1 MWWVLPKVVR
11 GVGGRPPQASTTLPQ
26 ERSSR
31 SLGRHRVQ
39 VAPYGLDPNTLSRSG
54 VASFRNPILIARS
67 VRAGEQVCGQL
78 SLERPPG
85 ALARDQPEP
94 RSGRVLAHKCASTHL
109 QHTGVQAPAGE
120 ARHWKELKNLET

>member
-1 MWWVLPKVVR
+1 MCCAQHQGAHR
-11 GVGGRPPQASTTLPQ
+11 GAVAAPDSLPQ

-39 VAPYGLDPNTLSRSG
+39 VAPYGLDPNTPSRSG

-85 ALARDQPEP
+85 ALARNPPEP
-94 RSGRVLAHKCASTHL
+94 RSGRVLAHKCASTHS